1 MFVPLRNNILI
12 PVKRLI
18 LNFMNFPIASQNLV
32 TIVHVD
38 RANSNVRLV
47 IRLRFVTIMRENNGK
62 LVSSSSTGSNVLLFL
77 VLLRKLFGGTKS
89 AAGITMEIT
98 KFRNAWEKRTDAL
111 PLFYRIS
118 RHSLKG
124 A

>member
-1 MFVPLRNNILI
+1 MFVSLRNNILI

-18 LNFMNFPIASQNLV
+18 LNVMNFPIAGQNLI

-98 KFRNAWEKRTDAL
+98 KFRNAWEKRTDVL

>member
-1 MFVPLRNNILI
+1 MFVSLRNNILI
-12 PVKRLI
+12 PVKRLM
-18 LNFMNFPIASQNLV
+18 LNVMNFPIAGQNLI

-98 KFRNAWEKRTDAL
+98 KFRNAWEKRTDVL

>member
-1 MFVPLRNNILI
+1 
-12 PVKRLI
+12 
-18 LNFMNFPIASQNLV
+18 MNFPIAGQNLI

-77 VLLRKLFGGTKS
+77 VLLRKLFGGPKS

-98 KFRNAWEKRTDAL
+98 KFRNAWEKRTDVL

>member
-1 MFVPLRNNILI
+1 
-12 PVKRLI
+12 
-18 LNFMNFPIASQNLV
+18 MNFPIAGQNLI

-98 KFRNAWEKRTDAL
+98 KFRNAWEKRTDVL